1 MLLGTSTLLV
11 EGYVALADEST
22 VLCFPA
28 ICYASTV
35 VRLYCWGLHHISVTY
50 LHHDS
55 RLI

>member
-55 RLI
+55 RFI